1 MRLVIDESKAK
12 TALPR
17 IMRAA
22 VRLFVDKGIDAT
34 TIKDIAGKAEVAEGA
49 LYRHFPSKD
58 ELAGH
63 LFSVNLERL
72 SSNVAERVAAANGTR
87 NRLKAYIAAIFEEF
101 EGDSELFYFLIL
113 AEHRELKRFMGKPGH
128 PGKTLERVLQEG
140 QKAGEIK
147 PAGYFLIL
155 SLWLGTLHRL
165 CLLRRYGLV
174 TSPLTSQVDEVH
186 ALLWNAAK
194 A

>member
-22 VRLFVDKGIDAT
+22 VRLFVAKGIEAT
-34 TIKDIAGKAEVAEGA
+34 TIKDIAGKADVAEGA
-49 LYRHFPSKD
+49 LYRHFPSKE

-63 LFSVNLERL
+63 LFTVNLDRF
-72 SSNVAERVAAANGTR
+72 SKAVAEHVAAAEGASQ
-87 NRLKAYIAAIFEEF
+87 RLRSYISAVFGEYEA
-101 EGDSELFYFLIL
+101 DPELFYFLIL
-113 AEHRELKRFMGKPGH
+113 AEHQELRRFMGKPGH
-128 PGKTLERVLQEG
+128 PGKILENILREG
-140 QKAGEIK
+140 QKSGEIK
-147 PAGYFLIL
+147 KASFFVLV

-174 TSPLTSQVDEVH
+174 TPPLTSQVDEVH